1 MSTKQITAKSKK
13 PKKKLSKRKKK
24 ANQLR
29 AQMETYDGQV
39 FSHPSSTQATTVPT
53 LRQNTLEKAVFTPLP
68 SPSKRIQ
75 VRFEHVNPDTLI
87 KSNVAKTRRG
97 GKKKRRRTIKKRK
110 RRRTIKKRKRR
121 RRSHQK

>member
-29 AQMETYDGQV
+29 AQMEKYDEQV
-39 FSHPSSTQATTVPT
+39 FSHPSSTQATTAPT

-75 VRFEHVNPDTLI
+75 VTFENVKPDILI
-87 KSNVAKTRRG
+87 KRNVAKTRRG
-97 GKKKRRRTIKKRK
+97 GKKKRRRTRKKRK
-110 RRRTIKKRKRR
+110 RRKTRKRKRR
-121 RRSHQK
+121 KRTQTKK